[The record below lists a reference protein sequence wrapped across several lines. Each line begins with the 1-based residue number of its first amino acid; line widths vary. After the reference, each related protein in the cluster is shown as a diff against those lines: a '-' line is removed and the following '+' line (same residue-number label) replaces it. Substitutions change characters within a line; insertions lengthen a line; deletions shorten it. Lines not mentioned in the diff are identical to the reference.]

1 MKIKVLGSYGAAF
14 LNYKSVSF
22 LLNDV
27 FLIDAGNISSFSG
40 TGEFSGIRHAAI
52 SHAHLDHIKAL
63 PFIAEQLMAGVNAGL
78 EILGTEETLRS
89 IREHIFNG
97 TIWPDLSVLPT
108 PLSPAVRY
116 TILREGETTY
126 AGGLSIK
133 AIPVDHV
140 IPSTGFLISDGSSSI
155 LYTGDTGPTGKL
167 WEEVNSGSGL
177 KAVFIE
183 VSFPDRL
190 KDRAA
195 MTMHLTPSLMVEE
208 LKKLKIK
215 EDVMIL
221 PYHFKPPFVDEIR
234 KELCDLKMEHL
245 VIIEDGDV
253 FEI

>member
-27 FLIDAGNISSFSG
+27 LLIDAGDISSFSG
-40 TGEFSGIRHAAI
+40 MEEFSRIRHAVI

-63 PFIAEQLMAGVNAGL
+63 PFIAEQLMTGSTGL

-89 IREHIFNG
+89 LREYIFNG
-97 TIWPDLSVLPT
+97 TIWPDLSILPT
-108 PLSPAVRY
+108 PQSPAIRY
-116 TILREGETTY
+116 TILREGEPAY

-133 AIPVDHV
+133 AIPVDHI

-155 LYTGDTGPTGKL
+155 LYSGDTGPTGKL